1 MGATYHQFCPVA
13 KAMELLD
20 ERWTLLVMRELVLG
34 TERFN
39 DLRRGVPRMSPSLL
53 SHRLQRLV
61 RAGVVERIED
71 EDGVRYVPTEA
82 GRELRPVIEAL
93 GAWGTRS
100 ILSSATTTS
109 NRTCCSGTCTATS
122 RWTPPRTGARSWRS
136 ASTTSRCGTG
146 GSSSTTTSTSATR
159 TLGTRSRP
167 PCSGRLREL
176 IRVHRGDSDWRS
188 ALRSGALRIE
198 GTERVRRDL
207 PHWFRPPQFAQ
218 VPHRDRFCLKD

>member
-53 SHRLQRLV
+53 SQRLQRLV
-61 RAGVVERIED
+61 RAGVIERIED

-93 GAWGTRS
+93 GAWGTRW
-100 ILSSATTTS
+100 IPELGDDDLDPHLLLWDMHRNVALDVAPQR
-109 NRTCCSGTCTATS
+109 RTVVAFRFDDVDVRHWWIVIDDDVDVCDEDPGYPVTATV
-122 RWTPPRTGARSWRS
+122 TGQ
-136 ASTTSRCGTG
+136 
-146 GSSSTTTSTSATR
+146 
-159 TLGTRSRP
+159 
-167 PCSGRLREL
+167 LREL

-207 PHWFRPPQFAQ
+207 PHWFRPSQFAQ
-218 VPHRDRFCLKD
+218 VPRPETASA

>member
-39 DLRRGVPRMSPSLL
+39 ELRRGVPRMSPSLL
-53 SHRLQRLV
+53 SQRLQRLV
-61 RAGVVERIED
+61 RAGVIQRIEG

-93 GAWGTRS
+93 GAWGTRW
-100 ILSSATTTS
+100 IPELGDDDLDPHLLLWDMHRNVALDATPQR
-109 NRTCCSGTCTATS
+109 RTVVAFQFDDVDVPRWWIVIDDDVDVCDEDPGYPVVATVSGQ
-122 RWTPPRTGARSWRS
+122 
-136 ASTTSRCGTG
+136 
-146 GSSSTTTSTSATR
+146 
-159 TLGTRSRP
+159 
-167 PCSGRLREL
+167 LREL

-198 GTERVRRDL
+198 GSERVRRDL
-207 PHWFRPPQFAQ
+207 PRWFRPSQFAD
-218 VPHRDRFCLKD
+218 VPRPQPVPA